1 MSAPALARQ
10 LEVSHRT
17 ILRDMDQLS
26 AAGVPVWSERGREG
40 GFRLR
45 EGWSTELTGLTE
57 KEAQAL
63 LLAGLPAAATEL
75 GLGAAS
81 ASARLKMLAA
91 VPDVMREDAL
101 RVGARLHIDPVD
113 WYRAAAPPLHLQA
126 VANAVWQQRVLKVR
140 YESWSGSKDRVLKPL
155 GLVLKAGTWYL
166 VALADAGKQPR
177 TYRLSNINELSVAE
191 STFRYPAKFNL
202 ATFWAAATRRFETE
216 IYSGTATVRMSAR
229 GRKQITEFS
238 AVVADAVALTAVAI
252 PAEPGWTRAVVPI
265 ESIDHAARQL
275 LAVGVD
281 VEVLEPAPLRER
293 MRDLASDMHALYRD

>member
-1 MSAPALARQ
+1 
-10 LEVSHRT
+10 
-17 ILRDMDQLS
+17 
-26 AAGVPVWSERGREG
+26 
-40 GFRLR
+40 
-45 EGWSTELTGLTE
+45 
-57 KEAQAL
+57 
-63 LLAGLPAAATEL
+63 
-75 GLGAAS
+75 
-81 ASARLKMLAA
+81 MLAA